1 MLIRRA
7 TVNDIEAIN
16 AIYNDEILH
25 GIATFDSVVRN
36 YDGALQWFNSHN
48 DTFRPIFVAVDAHDK
63 AIAYCSL
70 SVFNPKDAYIGTTE
84 ISLYVDKAHQGQGI
98 GQALLSFILD
108 YAQKRNDILN
118 IVAIITSSNERSK
131 ALFRKLG
138 FAEGGEIKNV
148 GVKFGKILSITN
160 LYKIIHD

>member
-7 TVNDIEAIN
+7 TVNDLDAIN
-16 AIYNDEILH
+16 AIYNEEILH
-25 GIATFDSVVRN
+25 GIATFDSVVRS
-36 YDGALQWFNSHN
+36 YDGAFQWFNSHN
-48 DTFRPIFVAVDAHDK
+48 DTFRPIFVAVDDNDK

-84 ISLYVDKAHQGQGI
+84 ISLYVDKALQGQGI
-98 GQALLSFILD
+98 GKALLTFILD
-108 YAQKRNDILN
+108 YAQKRN

-148 GVKFGKILSITN
+148 GVKFGKTLSITN
-160 LYKIIHD
+160 LYKIIHN